1 MNWLLNSLREP
12 STWAGLAIIAGAVGD
27 HLAAGA
33 GPTGAVVGGVLA
45 ILLRERGK
53 ATTPPA
59 K

>member
-1 MNWLLNSLREP
+1 MNWLIKRFTEP

-33 GPTGAVVGGVLA
+33 GPLGATLGGLLA
-45 ILLRERGK
+45 ILLREK
-53 ATTPPA
+53 